1 MVMKRPVQ
9 AILKHDDAESVKIM
23 EPDIPVDRN
32 KSIWHSFVR
41 HAKGPRITKPKH
53 IFLIVGESYTQA
65 PFDLCYG
72 QLHLIDGGKVFRS
85 NPHTMCVNHFL
96 PAGMV
101 SQPAIT
107 SLIAGIFDD
116 NLEINE
122 KREFWEGQTWTSLP
136 RQLKRLGYRT
146 ALWYGGSLSWASLG
160 LFGRSMGFDEAFGG
174 PDICP
179 AGSPATW
186 LGIYDHIFLESAFRN
201 IIAMEDDSPVFH
213 LVYTTSNHGPYTI
226 PIEKYGFNLKAL

>member
-9 AILKHDDAESVKIM
+9 AILEHDDAESVKIM

-65 PFDLCYG
+65 PFDPCYG
-72 QLHLIDGGKVFRS
+72 QLHLVDGGKIFRS

-122 KREFWEGQTWTSLP
+122 KREFWEGQTRTSLP
-136 RQLKRLGYRT
+136 RQLKRLGYET

-179 AGSPATW
+179 DGSPATW
-186 LGIYDHIFLESAFRN
+186 LGIYDHIFLESAFRK
-201 IIAMEDDSPVFH
+201 IIAMEDDSPVFIWFTPLQTMDH
-213 LVYTTSNHGPYTI
+213 IRYLLKNMV
-226 PIEKYGFNLKAL
+226 FNLKAL

>member
-1 MVMKRPVQ
+1 MGYGSGYSKKDMFFAKATVDDLVAIEMVMKRPVQ
-9 AILKHDDAESVKIM
+9 AILEHDDAESMKIM

-65 PFDLCYG
+65 PFDPCYG

-107 SLIAGIFDD
+107 SLIAGI
-116 NLEINE
+116 LMI
-122 KREFWEGQTWTSLP
+122 T
-136 RQLKRLGYRT
+136 LKSMKN
-146 ALWYGGSLSWASLG
+146 GSFGKGRHG
-160 LFGRSMGFDEAFGG
+160 LLY
-174 PDICP
+174 P
-179 AGSPATW
+179 GS
-186 LGIYDHIFLESAFRN
+186 
-201 IIAMEDDSPVFH
+201 
-213 LVYTTSNHGPYTI
+213 
-226 PIEKYGFNLKAL
+226 